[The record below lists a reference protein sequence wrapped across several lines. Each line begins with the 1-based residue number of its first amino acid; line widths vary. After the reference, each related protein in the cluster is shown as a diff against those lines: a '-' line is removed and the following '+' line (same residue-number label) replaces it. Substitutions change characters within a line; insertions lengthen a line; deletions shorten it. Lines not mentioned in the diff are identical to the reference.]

1 MQFLFISNYINHH
14 QIPLCNELYQE
25 LGDDFIFMQTQPME
39 EERIKMGWGQN
50 VKNLPYVRMYM
61 DNIKESIR
69 LIENADVVLLGWT
82 EDADVRNKCLQRPGD
97 GKLLLR
103 MSERIYR
110 EGRWKA
116 ISPKGL
122 ISKYREHIRF
132 RKKNVYMLCNG
143 AYVAGD
149 FSLIGAYPDKMLK
162 WGYFPELKEYSKT
175 DIYEMKKDNKV
186 PYILWTGRYMKG
198 VKHPEF
204 AVLLARY
211 LKEKGY
217 KFRLD
222 MIGDGEQKE
231 EVEAIIKEN
240 NLGDY
245 VKLLGFLPPD
255 EVRTYME
262 KADIYLFTS
271 NHLEGWGAVVNEA
284 MNSACA
290 VVAGSDAGAVPYLIK
305 DGENGLIYEG
315 ENIEQFFKKVEML
328 INSEELRKKLGKNA
342 FDTIYKTWNA
352 KIAARRLVRFSNHLL
367 HDTPYEKYTI
377 GPLSKA

>member
-1 MQFLFISNYINHH
+1 
-14 QIPLCNELYQE
+14 
-25 LGDDFIFMQTQPME
+25 
-39 EERIKMGWGQN
+39 
-50 VKNLPYVRMYM
+50 
-61 DNIKESIR
+61 
-69 LIENADVVLLGWT
+69 
-82 EDADVRNKCLQRPGD
+82 
-97 GKLLLR
+97 
-103 MSERIYR
+103 
-110 EGRWKA
+110 
-116 ISPKGL
+116 
-122 ISKYREHIRF
+122 
-132 RKKNVYMLCNG
+132 
-143 AYVAGD
+143 
-149 FSLIGAYPDKMLK
+149 
-162 WGYFPELKEYSKT
+162 
-175 DIYEMKKDNKV
+175 
-186 PYILWTGRYMKG
+186 MKG

-290 VVAGSDAGAVPYLIK
+290 VVAGSNAGAVPYLIK